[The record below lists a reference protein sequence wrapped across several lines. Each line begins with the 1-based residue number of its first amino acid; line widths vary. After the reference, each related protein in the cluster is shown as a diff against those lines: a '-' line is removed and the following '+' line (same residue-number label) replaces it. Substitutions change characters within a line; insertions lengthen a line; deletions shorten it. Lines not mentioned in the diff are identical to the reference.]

1 MEVGNNLRAIQIQRI
16 IDPLPIY
23 TMWLREMKRFLRVKA
38 RIVGS
43 LLMPLF
49 FLAFLGLPMSFMPA
63 RQIPGLEGAAYLDF
77 LAPGIVGMTLLF
89 AGTMSGASVIWDKEF
104 GFLKEVLVAPVS
116 RFSVILGRSLGG
128 MTTAMIQAL
137 AIVGISVAMGVTLSS
152 VSGFFLALL
161 VMVLTCAAF
170 TGFGIIIATR
180 LGNLEGFMA
189 IMNLIV
195 FPIFFLSGALF
206 PIQSMPPW
214 LRYIMYFDP
223 LTYGVDGLRAT
234 LIGADVATFPLW
246 LDFMVLS
253 ILCIALATL
262 GSYFF
267 SKMEAD

>member
-1 MEVGNNLRAIQIQRI
+1 MRAIGARRI

-43 LLMPLF
+43 LLMPIF
-49 FLAFLGLPMSFMPA
+49 FLAFLGLPMSFA
-63 RQIPGLEGAAYLDF
+63 SQIPVPEGVGYLDF

-104 GFLKEVLVAPVS
+104 GFLKEVLVAPVN

-128 MTTAMIQAL
+128 MTTAIIQAL
-137 AIVGISVAMGVTLSS
+137 IIVGIAVAMGVQLSS
-152 VSGFFLALL
+152 VPGFFLAIL
-161 VMVLTCAAF
+161 VMILTCATF
-170 TGFGIIIATR
+170 TGFGLIIATK

-195 FPIFFLSGALF
+195 FPIFLLSGALF
-206 PIQSMPPW
+206 PIQSMPSW
-214 LRYIMYFDP
+214 LKYIMYIDP
-223 LTYGVDGLRAT
+223 LTYGVDGLRGT
-234 LIGADVATFPLW
+234 LIGISAFPLW
-246 LDFMVLS
+246 LDFVVL
-253 ILCIALATL
+253 IALCLALATL

-267 SKMEAD
+267 SRMEAD

>member
-1 MEVGNNLRAIQIQRI
+1 MRAIEVRRI

-23 TMWLREMKRFLRVKA
+23 TMWLREMKRFLRVRA
-38 RIVGS
+38 RVIGS

-63 RQIPGLEGAAYLDF
+63 TQIPGLGGIGYLNF

-104 GFLKEVLVAPVS
+104 GFLKEVLVAPVN

-128 MTTAMIQAL
+128 MTTALIQAL
-137 AIVGISVAMGVTLSS
+137 IIVGIAIAMGVKLSS
-152 VSGFFLALL
+152 VSGFFLAL
-161 VMVLTCAAF
+161 VIMILTCAAF
-170 TGFGIIIATR
+170 TGFGLIIATK

-206 PIQSMPPW
+206 PVQSMPSW
-214 LRYIMYFDP
+214 LRYIMYIDP
-223 LTYGVDGLRAT
+223 LTYGVDGLRGT
-234 LIGADVATFPLW
+234 LVGAASFPLW
-246 LDFMVLS
+246 LDFAVLL
-253 ILCIALATL
+253 ILCLALATL

>member
-1 MEVGNNLRAIQIQRI
+1 MRAIGDRRI

-38 RIVGS
+38 RVVGS

-63 RQIPGLEGAAYLDF
+63 REIPGLEGVGYLDF

-104 GFLKEVLVAPVS
+104 GFLKEVLVAPVN

-128 MTTAMIQAL
+128 MTTAIIQAL
-137 AIVGISVAMGVTLSS
+137 IIVGIAVAMGVELSS
-152 VSGFFLALL
+152 VSGFFLAL
-161 VMVLTCAAF
+161 VIMILTCATF
-170 TGFGIIIATR
+170 TGFGLIIATK

-195 FPIFFLSGALF
+195 FPIFLLSGALF
-206 PIQSMPPW
+206 PIQSMPSW
-214 LRYIMYFDP
+214 LRYIMYIDP
-223 LTYGVDGLRAT
+223 LTYGVDGLRGT
-234 LIGADVATFPLW
+234 LIGIAAFPLW
-246 LDFMVLS
+246 LDFTVLL
-253 ILCIALATL
+253 ILCLALATL

-267 SKMEAD
+267 SRMEAD

>member
-1 MEVGNNLRAIQIQRI
+1 MQVIGARRL

-38 RIVGS
+38 RVVGS

-63 RQIPGLEGAAYLDF
+63 REIPGLGGTGYLDF

-104 GFLKEVLVAPVS
+104 GFLKEVLVAPVN

-128 MTTAMIQAL
+128 MTTAIIQAL
-137 AIVGISVAMGVTLSS
+137 VIVGISVALSGVA
-152 VSGFFLALL
+152 GFFLAL
-161 VMVLTCAAF
+161 VIMILTCAAF
-170 TGFGIIIATR
+170 TGFGLIIATK

-189 IMNLIV
+189 IMNLII

-206 PIQSMPPW
+206 PMQSMPSW
-214 LRYIMYFDP
+214 LRYIMYIDP
-223 LTYGVDGLRAT
+223 LTYGVDGLRNT
-234 LIGADVATFPLW
+234 LIGSEIAAFPLW
-246 LDFMVLS
+246 LDFTVLL
-253 ILCIALATL
+253 ILCLALATL

>member
-1 MEVGNNLRAIQIQRI
+1 
-16 IDPLPIY
+16 
-23 TMWLREMKRFLRVKA
+23 MWLREMKRFLRVRA
-38 RIVGS
+38 RVIGS

-63 RQIPGLEGAAYLDF
+63 TQIPGLEGIGYLNF

-104 GFLKEVLVAPVS
+104 GFLKEVLVAPVN

-128 MTTAMIQAL
+128 MTTALIQAL
-137 AIVGISVAMGVTLSS
+137 IIVGIAIAMGVKLSS
-152 VSGFFLALL
+152 VSGFFLALII
-161 VMVLTCAAF
+161 MILTCAAF
-170 TGFGIIIATR
+170 TGFGLIIATK

-206 PIQSMPPW
+206 PVQSMPSW
-214 LRYIMYFDP
+214 LRYVMYINP
-223 LTYGVDGLRAT
+223 LTYGIDGLRGT
-234 LIGADVATFPLW
+234 LVGVASFPLW
-246 LDFMVLS
+246 LDFTVLL
-253 ILCIALATL
+253 ILCLALATL
-262 GSYFF
+262 GAYFF

>member
-1 MEVGNNLRAIQIQRI
+1 MRAIEVRRI

-38 RIVGS
+38 RVVGS

-49 FLAFLGLPMSFMPA
+49 FLAFLGLPMSFIPA
-63 RQIPGLEGAAYLDF
+63 RQIPGLEGIGYLDF

-104 GFLKEVLVAPVS
+104 GFLKEVLVAPVN

-128 MTTAMIQAL
+128 MTTAIIQAL
-137 AIVGISVAMGVTLSS
+137 IIVGIAVAMGVALSS
-152 VSGFFLALL
+152 VSGFFLAIII
-161 VMVLTCAAF
+161 MILTCAAF
-170 TGFGIIIATR
+170 TGFGLIIATK

-189 IMNLIV
+189 IMNLII

-206 PIQSMPPW
+206 PVQSMPSW
-214 LRYIMYFDP
+214 LRYIMYIDP
-223 LTYGVDGLRAT
+223 LTYGVDGLRGT
-234 LIGADVATFPLW
+234 LIGVSTFPLW
-246 LDFMVLS
+246 LDFTVLL
-253 ILCIALATL
+253 ILCLALATL

-267 SKMEAD
+267 SRMEAD

>member
-1 MEVGNNLRAIQIQRI
+1 
-16 IDPLPIY
+16 
-23 TMWLREMKRFLRVKA
+23 MWLREMKRFLRVKA
-38 RIVGS
+38 RVVGS

-63 RQIPGLEGAAYLDF
+63 RQIPGLEGIGYLDF

-104 GFLKEVLVAPVS
+104 GFLKEVLVAPVN

-128 MTTAMIQAL
+128 MTTAIIQAL
-137 AIVGISVAMGVTLSS
+137 VIVGIAVAMGVKLSS
-152 VSGFFLALL
+152 VSGFFWAL
-161 VMVLTCAAF
+161 VIMILTCATF
-170 TGFGIIIATR
+170 TGFGLIIATK

-206 PIQSMPPW
+206 PVQSMPSW
-214 LRYIMYFDP
+214 LRYIMYIDP
-223 LTYGVDGLRAT
+223 LTYGVDGLRGT
-234 LIGADVATFPLW
+234 LIGISAFPLW
-246 LDFMVLS
+246 LDFAVLL
-253 ILCIALATL
+253 ILCLALATL

>member
-1 MEVGNNLRAIQIQRI
+1 MRAIEVRRI

-38 RIVGS
+38 RVVGS

-49 FLAFLGLPMSFMPA
+49 FLAFLGLPMSFMSA
-63 RQIPGLEGAAYLDF
+63 RQIPGLEDIGYLDF

-104 GFLKEVLVAPVS
+104 GFLKEVLVAPVN

-128 MTTAMIQAL
+128 MTTAIIQAL
-137 AIVGISVAMGVTLSS
+137 VIVGISVAMGVTLSS
-152 VSGFFLALL
+152 VSGFLLAI
-161 VMVLTCAAF
+161 VIMILTCATF
-170 TGFGIIIATR
+170 TGFGLIIATK

-206 PIQSMPPW
+206 PVQSMPSW
-214 LRYIMYFDP
+214 LRYIMYIDP
-223 LTYGVDGLRAT
+223 LTYGVDGLRGT
-234 LIGADVATFPLW
+234 LIGVSSFPLW
-246 LDFMVLS
+246 LDFAVLL

>member
-1 MEVGNNLRAIQIQRI
+1 
-16 IDPLPIY
+16 
-23 TMWLREMKRFLRVKA
+23 MWLREMKRFLRVRA
-38 RIVGS
+38 RVVGS

-63 RQIPGLEGAAYLDF
+63 TQIPGLEDIGYLNF

-104 GFLKEVLVAPVS
+104 GFLKEVLVAPVN

-128 MTTAMIQAL
+128 MTTALIQAL
-137 AIVGISVAMGVTLSS
+137 IIVGIAIAMGVKLSS
-152 VSGFFLALL
+152 VSGFFLAL
-161 VMVLTCAAF
+161 VIMILTCAAF
-170 TGFGIIIATR
+170 TGFGLIIATK

-206 PIQSMPPW
+206 PVQSMPSW
-214 LRYIMYFDP
+214 LRYVMYINP
-223 LTYGVDGLRAT
+223 LTYGIDGLRGT
-234 LIGADVATFPLW
+234 LVGVASFPLW
-246 LDFMVLS
+246 LDFAVLL
-253 ILCIALATL
+253 ILCLALATL

-267 SKMEAD
+267 SKMEAA